1 MWPLALVTI
10 AITLLPQDLV
20 LSQEF
25 ANNINNICPEIRPGQ
40 DDLPGFDMIRNF
52 RLDDVELGFE
62 GVTEVEG
69 SNKMQR
75 AYRLSPKR
83 TNLTLPTRTIFPLGL
98 PGQFSFVATFR
109 KRNLQKR
116 SWNLIRIDDLLG
128 KPQFGITFYPKTNE
142 MDFYFLDFQG
152 RLQTATFT
160 DVECCFLGICQF
172 AELHACTNL
181 KLEAKRYIE
190 RNFIEV
196 IQEDEFC
203 ELPKDALKSF
213 LRSEGLNIDSEFQVF
228 QATMKWILHDVT
240 HRQKYVSELLE
251 AVRLPVISIK
261 QLDSYAQECP
271 DLNLK
276 VSLLKSLQNHR
287 IEMRLVEAKR
297 RLGQV
302 YDVRLQPR
310 MCAKKC
316 VYVLGGYNRELG
328 RRWNESTTLVTVERL
343 ETLKCQWKT
352 LSPMLHSRSGHGVAV
367 LNNLIYV
374 IGGESDCL
382 IFSNGEVY
390 DPVSNQWSM
399 ICSMNLPRCALG
411 TCALNG
417 YLYALGGWVGAEIGD
432 TMEQYDPLVNKWT
445 IIGKMSIP
453 RYAMGVV
460 AYQGLIY
467 IIGGLSALSTELDL
481 VESFNPVTGEWN
493 RLAPLSTRCAY
504 VGVAVLHDQI
514 YTVGGTNNSHA
525 ALRTVERYSIEENK
539 WTEVTSV
546 KTARAG
552 ASVISVNGRLLV
564 IGGRTSSDEFSAPVT
579 LNTVEVYDPETNS
592 WTESTHMPT
601 SRCEAG
607 VAVL

>member
-1 MWPLALVTI
+1 MASNGYTRRNNGTRPGYRMRRGGYRPSAEHDIRTAKHNFHSWDYINSILTSLNKLRENRKFSDVIISVADEEFFAHRVVLAASSPYFEAMFSSGLAEQQDKRVEI
-10 AITLLPQDLV
+10 QGISSSIFSELLKFIYSGEIKIIQENVQDL
-20 LSQEF
+20 LAA
-25 ANNINNICPEIRPGQ
+25 ANMLEIPQ
-40 DDLPGFDMIRNF
+40 
-52 RLDDVELGFE
+52 V
-62 GVTEVEG
+62 V
-69 SNKMQR
+69 S
-75 AYRLSPKR
+75 ACC
-83 TNLTLPTRTIFPLGL
+83 
-98 PGQFSFVATFR
+98 SF
-109 KRNLQKR
+109 LQKELHP
-116 SWNLIRIDDLLG
+116 SNC
-128 KPQFGITFYPKTNE
+128 
-142 MDFYFLDFQG
+142 
-152 RLQTATFT
+152 
-160 DVECCFLGICQF
+160 VGICQF

-343 ETLKCQWKT
+343 ETFKCQWKT